1 MKHLQMKYNSIQFLY
16 WITNCSIFGY
26 VAIFLQYKGLTNTE
40 IGIVTALGSIMM
52 LLFSSSIS
60 NLPHRFEKL
69 TSHQVILSL
78 YLIVFAAFSALYFF
92 TLPKVLVMILYISL
106 LFLVTCVVPFLS
118 QFAMDYVKMGADL
131 NFGLARG
138 LGSFSYASSAFIM
151 GYLVEWWEP
160 SVIYIVFTIS
170 SLLFIINL
178 FLLPHSTVQNDSVEK
193 AANPFGLITQYKK
206 FCLLL
211 LGFGLSIAGATA
223 LSTYLINIV
232 KNLGGDSSFYGI
244 AIFFM
249 AASETPFMTI
259 TYRLKKRFGPERLI
273 VFALMMYIVRNFLI
287 CLAPNLIVLLV
298 GMVFQGCS
306 YGLLFAT
313 FTYYCSDALEE
324 KDQMAGQT
332 LITMMCNGFGFC
344 LGNFLGGL
352 LQDTLGLQSM
362 LIFAMIIT
370 LAGAL
375 CGLFTYKFIKDE

>member
-40 IGIVTALGSIMM
+40 IGVVTAMGSIMM
-52 LLFSSSIS
+52 LLLSSGIS
-60 NLPHRFEKL
+60 NLPNKFEKL
-69 TSHQVILSL
+69 TPHNVILGI
-78 YLIVFAAFSALYFF
+78 YAIVFAAFSALYFLA
-92 TLPKVLVMILYISL
+92 LPKAIVMVLYISL

-138 LGSFSYASSAFIM
+138 LGSFSYAASAFIM

-160 SVIYIVFTIS
+160 SVIYIVFTVS
-170 SLLFIINL
+170 TVLFILNL
-178 FLLPHSTVQNDSVEK
+178 LILPHSTIKNETTEK
-193 AANPFGLITQYKK
+193 PANPFGLITKYKK
-206 FCLLL
+206 FFLYL
-211 LGFGLSIAGATA
+211 LGFGLAIAGATS

-244 AIFFM
+244 AVFFM
-249 AASETPFMTI
+249 AASETPIMTM
-259 TYRLKKRFGPERLI
+259 TYRLKKRFGSEKLI
-273 VFALMMYIVRNFLI
+273 VFALIMYIFRNFTI
-287 CLAPNLIVLLV
+287 CLAPNLIILLV
-298 GMVFQGCS
+298 GMIFQGVS
-306 YGLLFAT
+306 YGLIFAT
-313 FTYYCSDALEE
+313 FTYYCSDVLAES
-324 KDQMAGQT
+324 DQMAGQT

-352 LQDTLGLQSM
+352 LQDTLGLTSM
-362 LIFAMIIT
+362 LIFAMIVT

-375 CGLFTYKFIKDE
+375 IGVFTYKTIKD